1 MLNVPKY
8 KKHKWRFLNP
18 VADKKKTKKKQKKNK
33 KTKKLIIEMHY
44 FGSTKWLVT
53 KVIK

>member
-8 KKHKWRFLNP
+8 KKHKWRFLKP
-18 VADKKKTKKKQKKNK
+18 VADKKTKNKKQKQKKNP
-33 KTKKLIIEMHY
+33 KKLIIEMHY